1 MRRYLPLLLLSFFVV
16 VLITAGTTFLAGY
29 AGRESP
35 ENYKKIVVYTTLPLE
50 EVTVLAQEYE
60 KSSGVR
66 VALIPLSPADLLIKA
81 RYESGTPQAAD
92 LLLTSQ
98 AMLQAAKKGKM
109 LATFTSETV
118 DLIPDRFSDDDGC
131 WVGTWYDP
139 IVFAANKDFLKSL
152 PRSPNQWADLAKP
165 GSFRLVLTDFLAA
178 DASANLLYSL
188 AAVNGE
194 TQALS
199 YLAKIHPK
207 IVQYSK
213 FLVTPPRMAG
223 LGEAD
228 IAVAVQS
235 ESMRYVKDGFPLQII
250 YPEDGTAYLLT
261 GVGLLAGAPHA
272 AEAKRFIDWLIQ
284 DPAQEVLQQNRFYFV
299 PTNPETKAY
308 QELSAKS
315 ISLFEIEDKLTAE
328 QKAKLLDKWVQTVR
342 LSPR

>member
-16 VLITAGTTFLAGY
+16 VLITSGTTFLAGY
-29 AGRESP
+29 AGKETP
-35 ENYKKIVVYTTLPLE
+35 ENHKTVVVYTTLPLE
-50 EVTVLAQEYE
+50 QVTVLTQEYE
-60 KSSGVR
+60 KSFGVR
-66 VALIPLSPADLLIKA
+66 VTLVPLTPADLLIKA
-81 RYESGTPQAAD
+81 RFDAGTPQAAD

-98 AMLQAAKKGKM
+98 AALQAAKKGKM
-109 LATFTSETV
+109 LAPYTSEAV
-118 DLIPDRFSDDDGC
+118 DLIPERFCDDDGF
-131 WVGTWYDP
+131 WVGVWYDP
-139 IVFAANKDFLKSL
+139 IVFAANKDFLKDQ
-152 PRSPNQWADLAKP
+152 PRPPSQWADLAKP
-165 GSFRLVLTDFLAA
+165 GNFRLVVTDFLAA

-188 AAVNGE
+188 AGVNGE
-194 TQALS
+194 KDALA

-228 IAVAVQS
+228 IAIAVQS

-261 GVGLLAGAPHA
+261 GVGLVADAPHA
-272 AEAKRFIDWLIQ
+272 DEAKRFINWLIQ
-284 DPAQEVLQQNRFYFV
+284 DPVPEILQRNRFYLV
-299 PTNPETKAY
+299 PTNPETKIY
-308 QELSAKS
+308 KESNAKA
-315 ISLFEIEDKLTAE
+315 ISLFEYEDKLTLD